1 MTRSWYIAHLTNFLS
16 MCCHMSATLL
26 SLYWKE
32 TGFEDW
38 QIGWM
43 AASFSTAA
51 ILSRLGLGKGMET
64 WGRRPFMIVGAA
76 MLHFPPLTYPYL
88 GERFEL
94 WILARLIQGYGLGIY
109 ITAILTWVAD
119 ISPPEKIGQMQ
130 GVFGVSGLLGAAA
143 GPFAFEKVYLN
154 FGFHEMFEWLFAT
167 GVACWLLACTL
178 PETRV
183 KEEEKPNS
191 PSAALRIGDHLATV
205 VVSIPF
211 GWVVGTI
218 ISFIAPF
225 TKTLHMEKVG
235 LYFSGFAIASVA
247 VRVFAG
253 TLIDKVSINS
263 LVVGSSSMMAG
274 CGLAIGALTYAP
286 STALLLT
293 AAFLNGIGHGFLFPG
308 LSSYIVKNSTPRQ
321 RGAGLALFTASFD
334 GGILA
339 GGLCSGYISQ
349 AFGYQTAFLTS
360 AVLMLISLPVFL
372 FLNRK

>member
-1 MTRSWYIAHLTNFLS
+1 

-32 TGFEDW
+32 NGFEDW
-38 QIGWM
+38 EIGWM
-43 AASFSTAA
+43 AASFSSAA
-51 ILSRLGLGKGMET
+51 ILSRWGLGKGMER
-64 WGRRPFMIVGAA
+64 WGRRPFLVAGAA
-76 MLHFPPLTYPYL
+76 MLHFPPLAYPFM
-88 GERFEL
+88 GDRFEL
-94 WILARLIQGYGLGIY
+94 WILARLIQGFGLGIY

-143 GPFAFEKVYLN
+143 GPFAFEKIYLN
-154 FGFHEMFEWLFAT
+154 FGFQHMFHWLFAT
-167 GVACWLLACTL
+167 GVACWMLACTL

-183 KEEEKPNS
+183 KQDELPQSVS
-191 PSAALRIGDHLATV
+191 PELRVGDHLATV

-235 LYFSGFAIASVA
+235 LYFSGFAVASVA

-253 TLIDKVSINS
+253 PLIDKLSINS
-263 LVVGSSSMMAG
+263 LVVGSGSMMAG
-274 CGLAIGALTYAP
+274 CSLAIGSLVYAP
-286 STALLLT
+286 SPGLLLL
-293 AAFLNGIGHGFLFPG
+293 AATFNGIGHGFLFPG
-308 LSSYIVKNSTPRQ
+308 LSSYIVKRSEPRK

-334 GGILA
+334 GGILL

-349 AFGYQTAFLTS
+349 GYGYPTAFIAS
-360 AVLMLISLPVFL
+360 ALLMLCSLPAFVVI
-372 FLNRK
+372 NRRKLAQESQVNR